1 MVPSAFLGRSNVRAI
16 AIRNLIHA
24 ALAEDVGLG
33 DITTDS
39 IVPAADRCA
48 AILTAKQDGVLSGLT
63 VFQAVFEE
71 LQAELKDWKALED
84 GASFTAGDVVASF
97 SAKTRCVLT
106 GERTAL
112 NFVQHL
118 SGIAT
123 LTSEFVRAIEGL
135 NTQICDTRKTSPM
148 LRALEKE
155 AVVHGGGRNHRH
167 GLNDGVLIKD
177 NHIAAAGGIEQA
189 IALARVHTHHLLKVE
204 VEVTNAAQLDEA
216 IQAGADVLLLDNM
229 SNDAMREAV
238 TRAKDTGIVLEA
250 SGNATLDRVREMAET
265 GVDFISVGA
274 LTHSAKASD
283 LSLNILPK

>member
-1 MVPSAFLGRSNVRAI
+1 MRTI

-39 IVPAADRCA
+39 IVPVADRCA
-48 AILTAKQDGVLSGLT
+48 AVLTAKQDGVLSGLT

-71 LQAELKDWKALED
+71 LEAELKDWTALED

-97 SAKTRCVLT
+97 SANTRCVLT

-118 SGIAT
+118 SGVAT
-123 LTSEFVRAIEGL
+123 LTSEFVRATEGFK
-135 NTQICDTRKTSPM
+135 TQICDTRKTSPM

-177 NHIAAAGGIEQA
+177 NHIAAAGGVEQA
-189 IALARVHTHHLLKVE
+189 VALARAHTHHLLKVE
-204 VEVTNAAQLDEA
+204 VEVTNEAQLDEA
-216 IQAGADVLLLDNM
+216 IEAGADVLLLDNM

-238 TRAKDTGIVLEA
+238 ARAKDTGIALEA
-250 SGNATLDRVREMAET
+250 SGNATLDRVRKMAET

-274 LTHSAKASD
+274 LTHSAKACD
-283 LSLNILPK
+283 LSLNISPK